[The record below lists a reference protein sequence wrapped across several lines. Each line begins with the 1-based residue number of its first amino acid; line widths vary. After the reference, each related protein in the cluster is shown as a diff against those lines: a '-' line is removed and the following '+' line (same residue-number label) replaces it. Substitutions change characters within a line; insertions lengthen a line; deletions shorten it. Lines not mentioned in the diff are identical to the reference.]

1 MKNLPPHVIA
11 LLFACAA
18 CGGTES
24 LPSGGPALLEASL
37 ALDLPMGDDDS
48 VLVGS
53 LQDATRLS
61 DGRLALLDLD
71 RKAVVLL
78 TAEGKLLRVTG
89 RDGAGP
95 GEFQSPR
102 WIGRCG
108 ADTLHVWDRGLD
120 RVSILSPEGDLVREF
135 RPAITASFRPECLPD
150 GHFVTLDSRAAS
162 NSPPAANN
170 DAPRIHGALVVMSR
184 DGDSLAAVPG
194 LVLGQSKAI
203 GELAGMAVLSDRVV
217 VGLNSSP
224 ELSTYSLE
232 AALLGRDTVPVVP
245 EVWSDQRYEA
255 MVTRQAASTGGDST
269 IRAMIHKMIIAE
281 GRSAAAPLF
290 QTMHGSPDGLVWWVT
305 SLPVDS
311 ATTLVGFRDGA
322 PVFELALPAEIEPFE
337 IGTDYLL
344 GRRLD
349 QDGLEHLV
357 LYRWQP

>member
-1 MKNLPPHVIA
+1 MGRLGLVAFALIA
-11 LLFACAA
+11 AA
-18 CGGTES
+18 CGASDTAAT
-24 LPSGGPALLEASL
+24 GGATRIEASL

-78 TAEGKLLRVTG
+78 TPEGKLLGVTG

-95 GEFQSPR
+95 GEFQLPL
-102 WIGRCG
+102 WLGRCG
-108 ADTLHVWDRGLD
+108 ADTLYVWDRGLV
-120 RVSILSPEGDLVREF
+120 RVSILSPAGDLVREF
-135 RPAITASFRPECLPD
+135 RPAITAPFRPECLPD
-150 GHFVTLDSRAAS
+150 GRFVTLDARAGS
-162 NSPPAANN
+162 NYTRATSTN
-170 DAPRIHGALVVMSR
+170 APRIHGALVVMSR

-194 LVLGQSKAI
+194 LVLGQSKTI
-203 GELAGMAVLSDRVV
+203 GELADMAVLSDRVV
-217 VGLNSSP
+217 IGLNSSP

-232 AALLGRDTVPVVP
+232 AALLGRDTVPLAP

-269 IRAMIHKMIIAE
+269 IRAMIRKMIIAE
-281 GRSAAAPLF
+281 GKSAAAPLF

>member
-1 MKNLPPHVIA
+1 MESLPPHVIA

-24 LPSGGPALLEASL
+24 IPSGGPALLEASL

-78 TAEGKLLRVTG
+78 APEGKLLGVTG

-95 GEFQSPR
+95 GEFQLPL
-102 WIGRCG
+102 WLGRCG
-108 ADTLHVWDRGLD
+108 ADTLYVWDRGLG
-120 RVSILSPEGDLVREF
+120 RVSILSPDGDLVREF
-135 RPAITASFRPECLPD
+135 RPAIAASFRPECLPD

-162 NSPPAANN
+162 NSPRATGTN
-170 DAPRIHGALVVMSR
+170 APRIHGALVVMSR
-184 DGDSLAAVPG
+184 AGDSLAAVPG

-217 VGLNSSP
+217 IGLNSSP

-232 AALLGRDTVPVVP
+232 AALLGRDTVPLVP
-245 EVWSDQRYEA
+245 EAWSDQRYEA

-269 IRAMIHKMIIAE
+269 IRAMIRKIIIAE
-281 GRSAAAPLF
+281 GKSAAAPLF
-290 QTMHGSPDGLVWWVT
+290 HTMHGSPDGLVWWVT
-305 SLPVDS
+305 ALPVDS
-311 ATTLVGFRDGA
+311 VTTLIGFRDGA
-322 PVFELALPAEIEPFE
+322 PIFELALPTEIEPFE

-349 QDGLEHLV
+349 KNGLEHLV